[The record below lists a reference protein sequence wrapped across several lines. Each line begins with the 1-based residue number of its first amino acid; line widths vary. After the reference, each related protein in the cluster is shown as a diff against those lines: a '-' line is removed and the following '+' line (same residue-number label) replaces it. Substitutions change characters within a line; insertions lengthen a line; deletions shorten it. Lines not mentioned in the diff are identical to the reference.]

1 VTLGQDQLTV
11 IPESDNSLI
20 SRVYIDP
27 DALIFDNRL
36 TLINTVGSF
45 KGSFVE
51 PEVLFDEADAPY
63 LSVDSALCVDG
74 QFVVGVGYNTTVELP
89 SIFVT
94 ADNKADRV
102 NIPQVSFLYLDLYYS
117 GSYHVTISKLGY
129 KDVTKVIEVTPA
141 NVYDANAVPVAEIG
155 EVSIPMFCAGNIL
168 KVRIDAPDPYP
179 SSITGYSW
187 EGTYSNR
194 GIRTI

>member
-1 VTLGQDQLTV
+1 MKW
-11 IPESDNSLI
+11 I
-20 SRVYIDP
+20 
-27 DALIFDNRL
+27 
-36 TLINTVGSF
+36 LINVSGDF
-45 KGSFVE
+45 KGVFKE
-51 PEVLFDEADAPY
+51 PEVLFDDDSLPY
-63 LSVDSALCVDG
+63 LLVDNSLCVEG
-74 QFVVGVGYNTTVELP
+74 QFVVGIGYNTSVELP

-94 ADNKADRV
+94 SDNKADRV
-102 NIPQVSFLYLDLYYS
+102 NIPQVSFLYLELYYS

-129 KDVTKVIEVTPA
+129 KDVTKIIEVTPA

-155 EVSIPMFCAGNIL
+155 EVSIPMFCAGNTL